1 MSIIYLYH
9 KETETIKE
17 IDIDD
22 GLKSLYYLEYRIPT
36 DEELKNSEMTQQE
49 IKDKISNNESF
60 IPMYDAYTFNMYLI
74 QKRNVYERVVNHD
87 YRFPDKLIIEMIEQY
102 MKQNNNKLKNNTK
115 LQKDNVYIRRIRKC
129 KLILEFLNQ
138 LNLELLQATYLKI
151 FYRYSPDIGN
161 ATYTCIRKSFVPHKG
176 HLKPYYTKD
185 EIIKLAMNIEL
196 ITLPENISYIDYKD
210 NLKNEDYNELCRKIQ
225 KNDVSGDILVS
236 HQNYIIE
243 QNMVGLV
250 QYYTI
255 QGSYFMNQY
264 LRGMTKYEFRN
275 EYLET
280 NILKMWKT
288 VLNAPAFDKDYI
300 LYRFVSTD
308 DYLKNIEIGD
318 IYIEPGFMSCTR
330 DPFYRNDLYKF
341 GFVLLK
347 IKIPKNIEGVGLC
360 LELFSHFPHEE
371 EIILPPLVN
380 LKLISKNKDCNY
392 FHPDDEF
399 VENVKTRYE
408 FEWIKNDMPEFKI
421 RPNLNEINKTKIIDF
436 LEITANKNY
445 TLKEKIENLIKTYFD
460 PMYRIKCQIGEK
472 LFYVIG
478 EWFDSTTVYEEMYA
492 LKIPDGFCLYSIY
505 DGYILFM
512 IEIGS
517 MNDMQQI
524 RVNYFTK
531 YSKLNKND
539 IIGDENFIKFL
550 SSIAYYFNIPNVMIY
565 ADFMSC
571 DNIVQNKNVE
581 QNGGIKKYLNRIN
594 KLHIAHK
601 IDPKKVKKTR
611 NDSYPIKKQRFY
623 TTKNDS
629 HDVTIIKEQTTNNI
643 QKEKRPINNP
653 DTYMGGSYCIDYYEY
668 IKNGSKRYKNTGL
681 LNVELYPVF
690 SYDDLDILKT
700 ENPTKI
706 LIKEDRDEIYQI
718 YTKNYLLE
726 INKKDDTIA
735 NFYLWMIE
743 NKCYL
748 MDIFIK
754 KMDRLYKGQPNP
766 FTQSVYIL
774 DAMCYLYNRH
784 YVSSYN
790 RYIKINF
797 NEEYRLL
804 TLPKNSYR
812 IIR

>member
-1 MSIIYLYH
+1 MNPIYLYH
-9 KETETIKE
+9 KESETIKE
-17 IDIDD
+17 IDINE

-36 DEELKNSEMTQQE
+36 EQELENNKITMTQQE
-49 IKDKISNNESF
+49 IKDAISKNETF
-60 IPMYDAYTFNMYLI
+60 VPMYDAYTFNMYLI

-87 YRFPDKLIIEMIEQY
+87 YRFPDKLIIEMIEQS
-102 MKQNNNKLKNNTK
+102 MKHNNSKLKHNEK

-129 KLILEFLNQ
+129 RLILEFLGQ
-138 LNLELLQATYLKI
+138 LNLDLLQSTYLKI

-185 EIIKLAMNIEL
+185 EILKLAMNIEL
-196 ITLPENISYIDYKD
+196 IVLPKNTTYVDYKD
-210 NLKNEDYNELCRKIQ
+210 GLKQEDYDELCRKIQ

-243 QNMVGLV
+243 RNMVGLI

-264 LRGMTKYEFRN
+264 LRGLTKYDYKN

-280 NILKMWKT
+280 NIMKMWET
-288 VLNAPAFDKDYI
+288 VLKAPAFDKDYI
-300 LYRFVSTD
+300 LYRFVSSD

-318 IYIEPGFMSCTR
+318 IYVENGFMSCTR

-341 GFVLLK
+341 GFVLIK

-371 EIILPPLVN
+371 EIILPPLVH

-408 FEWIKNDMPEFKI
+408 FEWIKNGTPKFKL
-421 RPNLNEINKTKIIDF
+421 RPNLSEANKTKIIDF
-436 LEITANKNY
+436 LEITTSKIY
-445 TLKEKIENLIKTYFD
+445 TLKEKIEALIKTYFD

-472 LFYVIG
+472 LFYVVG
-478 EWFDSTTVYEEMYA
+478 EWYDSTSVYEEMYA
-492 LKIPDGFCLYSIY
+492 LKIPDGFCMYSIY

-512 IEIGS
+512 IEIGT
-517 MNDMQQI
+517 MNDIQQI

-531 YSKLNKND
+531 YSKLNKKD

-571 DNIVQNKNVE
+571 DNISIKQL
-581 QNGGIKKYLNRIN
+581 QNGGLKKELKRIN
-594 KLHIAHK
+594 KIHTDHK
-601 IDPKKVKKTR
+601 LKPKKTR
-611 NDSYPIKKQRFY
+611 DVPAIIKKQRFY
-623 TTKNDS
+623 TTTPDT
-629 HDVTIIKEQTTNNI
+629 HDITIIKDPNNI
-643 QKEKRPINNP
+643 QQHKETPNINLP
-653 DTYMGGSYCIDYYEY
+653 DTYMGGSYCMDYYEY
-668 IKNGSKRYKNTGL
+668 IKNNTKRYKNTGT

-690 SYDDLDILKT
+690 SYNDLDKMKET
-700 ENPTKI
+700 KPDKI
-706 LIKEDRDEIYQI
+706 LVKEDRDEIYQI
-718 YTKNYLLE
+718 YMKNYLLE
-726 INKKDDTIA
+726 INKKDDNIA

-774 DAMCYLYNRH
+774 DAMCFLYNRH
-784 YVSSYN
+784 YISSYN